1 MFLLFVLFSVRVIP
15 RCFNNAEVWAPG
27 RSIHDSWC
35 CYCLSWSLSSSHRV
49 RGRAQ
54 QGTTT
59 GCRAVARLTQRGRYA
74 FTQVA
79 AVLREDS
86 EGEHAHGVQEGF
98 GWLLA
103 LNTLSSYRTL
113 FAVICQQTMKHNLR
127 LFVVWIHVCWFMA
140 SLLIIYN
147 VFLFYVLML
156 CWAATWFSLQIH
168 AVKAAVWPFLLQGA
182 LCGCLPCQGSLL
194 LWEATVMW

>member
-1 MFLLFVLFSVRVIP
+1 M
-15 RCFNNAEVWAPG
+15 
-27 RSIHDSWC
+27 
-35 CYCLSWSLSSSHRV
+35 

-54 QGTTT
+54 QGPTT
-59 GCRAVARLTQRGRYA
+59 GCRAIARLTQRGRYA
-74 FTQVA
+74 LTQVA
-79 AVLREDS
+79 AVLRENS
-86 EGEHAHGVQEGF
+86 EGEHAHCVQEGF
-98 GWLLA
+98 SWLLA
-103 LNTLSSYRTL
+103 LKTRPSYWTLL
-113 FAVICQQTMKHNLR
+113 AVICQQTQWNIGGLR
-127 LFVVWIHVCWFMA
+127 LFVVWINVCWFMA

-194 LWEATVMW
+194 LWVAAVMW